1 MNRKSIKIGG
11 LEDMILPTMNKKEIL
26 KEVRPVFSRQD
37 EATKKLPDRVR
48 SLARISYRRK
58 HVPVYVGARKL
69 TYQGT
74 DYYAVIHLN
83 YPFGTNAKAPA
94 ISLTQTFALTRSI
107 KGKPLLLYINP
118 AGEEDRS
125 YFEESNV
132 ITYSHHFLSRFFERT
147 KGYEPPSSYD
157 FEKLMDYFF
166 KEAGLNR
173 AIQKIEDIGYK
184 DFPPPLC
191 IARTDLGLEL
201 GSFNT
206 EKEIFYMNT
215 FIPENMFHSKQI
227 EDYGE
232 DSVVFQQLL
241 QRNEEVLGT
250 ENLFNDFNSKLY

>member
-1 MNRKSIKIGG
+1 
-11 LEDMILPTMNKKEIL
+11 MNKKEIL

-37 EATKKLPDRVR
+37 QATEKLSERVK

-69 TYQGT
+69 TYQET
-74 DYYAVIHLN
+74 DYYAIIHLN
-83 YPFGTNAKAPA
+83 YPFGTNAKAPVTA
-94 ISLTQTFALTRSI
+94 LIQTFALTRSI

-118 AGEEDRS
+118 IGGDKEYLEK
-125 YFEESNV
+125 SNV
-132 ITYSHHFLSRFFERT
+132 IAYSHHFLSRFFERT
-147 KGYEPPSSYD
+147 KGYEPPESWG

-166 KEAGLNR
+166 KEAGMNR
-173 AIQKIEDIGYK
+173 AIQKIEDMGYK

-215 FIPENMFHSKQI
+215 FIPESMFHSKQV

-232 DSVVFQQLL
+232 DSIVFQQLL
-241 QRNEEVLGT
+241 RRNEEILGMD
-250 ENLFNDFNSKLY
+250 NLYLSNDPKTKPY